1 MCHIKPPVTSKYPP
15 ISDERF
21 WVLTLENPVHLRP
34 CHDPWAP
41 WGHKTAAH
49 CLSATSPQCPA
60 SPSWK
65 GPGTRVCSVCRGC
78 RSRGNCHCLPG
89 HWLLHSPL
97 LFSLSFLGFGDSWVV
112 HCSQSW
118 GCLPSQDSLGGS
130 WVMICLLKVEASW
143 ASCPPV
149 VKECGL

>member
-15 ISDERF
+15 ISDEQF

-65 GPGTRVCSVCRGC
+65 DPGNTCLF
-78 RSRGNCHCLPG
+78 CLP
-89 HWLLHSPL
+89 WLQVQRELPLIARTLAASSPL
-97 LFSLSFLGFGDSWVV
+97 FFSLSFLGFGGSWVV

-118 GCLPSQDSLGGS
+118 SCLPSQDSLGGS

-149 VKECGL
+149 VKECSL